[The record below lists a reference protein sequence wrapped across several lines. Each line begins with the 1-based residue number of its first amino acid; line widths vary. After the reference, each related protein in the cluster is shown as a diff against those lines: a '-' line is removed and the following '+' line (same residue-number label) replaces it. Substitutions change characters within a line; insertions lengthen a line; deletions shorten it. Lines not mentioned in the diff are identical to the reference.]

1 MDFGEEKKM
10 ETLALPTV
18 GEESAESSFRTDPD
32 ASLFMQSANPTKMEQ
47 MITID
52 EDEDENRETIAEE
65 MKESVSPL
73 PVAMKTQVSEPA

>member
-1 MDFGEEKKM
+1 M

-32 ASLFMQSANPTKMEQ
+32 ASQFMQSANPKKMEQ

-65 MKESVSPL
+65 KKDAVSPL
-73 PVAMKTQVSEPA
+73 PVQMKTQVSEPA